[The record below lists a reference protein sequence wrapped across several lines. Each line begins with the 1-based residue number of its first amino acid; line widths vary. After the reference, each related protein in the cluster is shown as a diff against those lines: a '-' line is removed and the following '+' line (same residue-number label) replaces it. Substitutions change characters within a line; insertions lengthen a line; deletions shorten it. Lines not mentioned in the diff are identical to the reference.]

1 MKNTQNIFYILIV
14 ILLMNVK
21 IYAQDIQ
28 VLNIPDSNRNPTTDN
43 GYTLNGST
51 MTNALSK
58 LQNPINFGTSGIIG
72 HKLIISNNFGTKG
85 SIKSKGDIMNYDII
99 FIGAFS
105 SNSSFLVSEMDI
117 LLEWSSLPGK
127 VLLIME
133 QASGSPISMHMGYG
147 IANGNLNPT
156 TPLVSDKENFINIF
170 SGVFGNVT
178 NLYQGG
184 SSQGYFSTDCRGI
197 SLAKNNNGNSTILFN
212 NKYRDLLFADTDF
225 FTSVGGTISA
235 GNSITNDTDKAW
247 GNVWSW
253 AISEVVNQ
261 KVPQINLVEGGE
273 AYTNQIMPIII
284 GTSAEISLRNNLG
297 NVVGWQTSINGST
310 WTDVNNTSSIHL
322 SYPNPVNNQQFRAI
336 VGSASCGYVYSIPVT
351 ITTVKDCTKPGD
363 FSTAGIPT
371 NSGIT
376 TQTKQQVWPENIP
389 NGFLA
394 LESNTKGMVITR
406 VQNST
411 KITEPKEGMIIYNID
426 AKCVQLYN
434 GTIWN
439 CIKNTCDPVVEPPRK
454 IRIGR
459 FASYTIGSGQFP
471 AYDSQLT
478 NVSNYGPTGTFK
490 GVTGFEFSDL
500 STTLAS
506 STGSQLKSN
515 YDIINTGYTSITSVQ
530 AQHVA
535 DFVKEG
541 GVAIINLDRSSAY
554 NFNPILTAFGITGSN
569 GNGAISA
576 LSSPVNEMSNVFGDT
591 KNIDLSGAAT
601 QGRVLANQLPS
612 TSTIYATEKT
622 AGGGVAVWT
631 IGGDF
636 KGKVIF
642 VWDEGIFRAS
652 SIADT
657 VINTPQE
664 KFVHNLMAYAL
675 VQLGFQP

>member
-1 MKNTQNIFYILIV
+1 MKNTKNIFYILIA

-28 VLNIPDSNRNPTTDN
+28 VLNIPDSNRNPTADN
-43 GYTLNGST
+43 GYTLNGSK

-72 HKLIISNNFGTKG
+72 HKLIINNNFGISG
-85 SIKSKGDIMNYDII
+85 SIKSTGDIMSYDII

-105 SNSSFLVSEMDI
+105 SNSSFSVSEMDI

-133 QASGSPISMHMGYG
+133 QASGSPISTHMGYG

-170 SGVFGNVT
+170 SGAFGNVT
-178 NLYQGG
+178 SLYQGG
-184 SSQGYFSTDCRGI
+184 GSQGYFSTNCRGI
-197 SLAKNNNGNSTILFN
+197 SLAKNSNGNSTILFN

-235 GNSITNDTDKAW
+235 GSSITNDTDIAW

-363 FSTAGIPT
+363 FLTAGIPT

-376 TQTKQQVWPENIP
+376 THSKQEVWPGIIP

-439 CIKNTCDPVVEPPRK
+439 CIKNTCGSSGETPRK
-454 IRIGR
+454 IRLGSYGSWVIGGN
-459 FASYTIGSGQFP
+459 AFP
-471 AYDSQLT
+471 AYNSQLT
-478 NVSNYGPTGTFK
+478 NPVNYGPTGTFK
-490 GVTGFEFSDL
+490 GITGFEFSNITSL
-500 STTLAS
+500 LETTTAA
-506 STGSQLKSN
+506 QLKVN
-515 YDIINTGYTSITSVQ
+515 YDIINGFFEKVSSEN
-530 AQHVA
+530 AQKIA
-535 DFVKEG
+535 DYVKLG
-541 GVAIINLDRSSAY
+541 GVAIINIDNPQYDFSA
-554 NFNPILTAFGITGSN
+554 ILNSFGITGPY
-569 GNGAISA
+569 
-576 LSSPVNEMSNVFGDT
+576 SSYGEINARSSITNQLSNVFGDT
-591 KNIDLSGAAT
+591 KDIALLGSDT

-612 TSTIYATEKT
+612 TSTIYA
-622 AGGGVAVWT
+622 
-631 IGGDF
+631 
-636 KGKVIF
+636 
-642 VWDEGIFRAS
+642 
-652 SIADT
+652 
-657 VINTPQE
+657 N
-664 KFVHNLMAYAL
+664 
-675 VQLGFQP
+675 